1 MYRNFDTPSFI
12 LQKDSIRYIL
22 LQFFSQI
29 KKYVKIC
36 FYNFFMQLCKTK
48 YFIIT
53 ETKWKIKK

>member
-1 MYRNFDTPSFI
+1 MFEFRNSLFI

-36 FYNFFMQLCKTK
+36 FYSFYATLQNKVLYYYRNT
-48 YFIIT
+48 
-53 ETKWKIKK
+53 